1 LGRYNRC
8 TGTESH
14 ENRISRIGGQVRS
27 VHPKLGT
34 VKWMDRYEEFKIRN
48 GKMDGLVR
56 RVHENR
62 KGTIV
67 GQVQKA
73 LGTRFGSQ
81 EPKYLLC

>member
-1 LGRYNRC
+1 
-8 TGTESH
+8 
-14 ENRISRIGGQVRS
+14 
-27 VHPKLGT
+27 
-34 VKWMDRYEEFKIRN
+34 MDRYEEFKIRN